1 MDDYQL
7 INVEEAAAIL
17 GLRPS
22 TVRGMVQRKTIPVFR
37 PAGKRVVRLRRSD
50 VLRLLHGDQL
60 GTPPEAP

>member
-1 MDDYQL
+1 MDSDQL

-22 TVRGMVQRKTIPVFR
+22 TIRAMVQRKTVPVFR

-50 VLRLLHGDQL
+50 VLRRLHGDPVA
-60 GTPPEAP
+60 GPEEA